1 MKIYSCSI
9 ADISDAELRES
20 FFAMSRERQEST
32 LRLQNKQKQKAKIA
46 ADRLCRLAISEFCG
60 IEKNQIEIALTER
73 GKPFAVNCNVN
84 FSISHSGDYVV
95 CAVSDNEIGIDIE
108 KTRPVNARTAERFA
122 CPDELDYIN
131 SEENGFFKIWTLKE
145 AYFKCIGTGLG
156 ADIKNVSFSIN
167 ENGVICSESGF
178 ECSFKSITEGYICA
192 VCEKYK

>member
-1 MKIYSCSI
+1 MKIYSCNI
-9 ADISDAELRES
+9 NDISQAEFHEY

-32 LRLQNKQKQKAKIA
+32 LRLQNEQKQKAKIA

-60 IEKNQIEIALTER
+60 IKKEQIEFALTER
-73 GKPFAVNCNVN
+73 GKPYAVNCNVN
-84 FSISHSGDYVV
+84 FSISHSGDYAV

-108 KTRPVNARTAERFA
+108 KIRPVNARTSERFA

-156 ADIKNVSFSIN
+156 ADIKNVSFKIG
-167 ENGVICSESGF
+167 ENGIACSENGF
-178 ECSFKSITEGYICA
+178 DCSFINIDDEYICA
-192 VCEKYK
+192 VCVKR